1 MELIIWRHAQAE
13 EGSPDLA
20 RELTE
25 KGHDDA
31 ARVSKWLRERLAPD
45 TRILVSPAR
54 RTVQTADALGLDYE
68 LSEAIAPGASAEDVL
83 RAADWPNALT
93 PVMVVGHNPTL
104 NEVAEH
110 LLAHQNKLFAL
121 RKGAVVWFE
130 SQDDESGAT
139 KASVVAE
146 ISPSSLP
153 D

>member
-1 MELIIWRHAQAE
+1 MELIVWRHAQAE

-20 RELTE
+20 RELTD

-31 ARVSKWLRERLAPD
+31 ARAAKWLRERLAPD

-68 LSEAIAPGASAEDVL
+68 LCDAIAPGASADEVL
-83 RAADWPNALT
+83 RAASWPTAQT

-104 NEVAEH
+104 NEVAER
-110 LLAHQNKLFAL
+110 LLAHQNKSFAL

-139 KASVVAE
+139 RASILAE
-146 ISPSSLP
+146 VSPSSLS